1 MKTKLTISILSIAAL
16 VAFGAPANAQT
27 DEQPGNGYRVGGF
40 LDEDG
45 DGFNDLAPDADGDG
59 IPNGLDPDFEPVGDG
74 SGQRRGEGNGDGD
87 GICDQDGGFLARPG
101 AMGAGGGFGGE
112 GSGAG
117 AGLRPGTGTGSGDG
131 AAGGGTGRGGRR

>member
-1 MKTKLTISILSIAAL
+1 MKTKLTITILSIVAL
-16 VAFGAPANAQT
+16 MAFGAPAGAQT

-74 SGQRRGEGNGDGD
+74 SGQRWGEGDGV
-87 GICDQDGGFLARPG
+87 CDRDGGFQAGPG

-112 GSGAG
+112 GPGSGSGFGPGAG
-117 AGLRPGTGTGSGDG
+117 DGT
-131 AAGGGTGRGGRR
+131 AGGGGGGGRGGRR